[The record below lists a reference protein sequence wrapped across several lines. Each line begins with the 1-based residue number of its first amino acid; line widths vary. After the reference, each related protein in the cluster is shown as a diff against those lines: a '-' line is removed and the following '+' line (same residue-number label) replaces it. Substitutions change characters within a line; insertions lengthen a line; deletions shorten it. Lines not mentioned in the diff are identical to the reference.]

1 MPFGNT
7 CHESRSCTWICSSA
21 PGNYFTCLVF
31 FTFSSWLTSLN
42 HPMNVRIE
50 KAPSFRRNFICW
62 GRESKSHYEREGG
75 NYPWNKT
82 ALISLIFDLGRPI
95 NPRDPFTI
103 NINPQFPVPA
113 SGVSPIV
120 CLKASDGYDA
130 IHHRS
135 PVSGLVAH
143 VVIITVEEEDFW
155 NWKVSIPLLSFIDSS
170 SRKEKVEKN
179 NNNLVAAFQKFPSV
193 HFCLP
198 QGLLNLS
205 PLIYFL

>member
-95 NPRDPFTI
+95 NQRDPFTI
-103 NINPQFPVPA
+103 NINPPFPVPA

-120 CLKASDGYDA
+120 CLKGVGWIWRDS
-130 IHHRS
+130 S
-135 PVSGLVAH
+135 PVDSLRFSRPRRHNHGGRRR
-143 VVIITVEEEDFW
+143 
-155 NWKVSIPLLSFIDSS
+155 LLELEGFHSLPFLYWFL
-170 SRKEKVEKN
+170 VEKRE
-179 NNNLVAAFQKFPSV
+179 S
-193 HFCLP
+193 
-198 QGLLNLS
+198 GEE
-205 PLIYFL
+205 